1 MTNWLADLTNL
12 PTNEIFSKKTEEAE
26 KKGEKIQNT
35 RLPHSDSMKQEKEK
49 KKQEILIKDID
60 KGDNLQMTPE
70 SKPLM
75 LECKVKIAEEEN
87 KRFDWKFKEETKLS
101 NPELLKPE
109 RDHLIFILRKDKV
122 DIFYKYFSCFVLGR
136 SISKFKYRE
145 FT

>member
-26 KKGEKIQNT
+26 KKGKKIQNT

-70 SKPLM
+70 SEPLM
-75 LECKVKIAEEEN
+75 LEYKVKIVEEEN
-87 KRFDWKFKEETKLS
+87 KRFD
-101 NPELLKPE
+101 
-109 RDHLIFILRKDKV
+109 
-122 DIFYKYFSCFVLGR
+122 
-136 SISKFKYRE
+136 
-145 FT
+145 